1 VARRDHVP
9 HEVDETARLALAV
22 YYPSPGA
29 AARWLR
35 DTFGFE
41 PVSRVPAAGDESAS
55 WIEFRVGNC
64 SLMLFKR
71 EAQVPPAAERAQVPW
86 VFVDDLE
93 AHYATARSGGA
104 TIVESI
110 HRRGYRAYVAED
122 LAGHRWTFAQARP
135 TM

>member
-1 VARRDHVP
+1 LTDCSLGCA
-9 HEVDETARLALAV
+9 
-22 YYPSPGA
+22 
-29 AARWLR
+29 
-35 DTFGFE
+35 
-41 PVSRVPAAGDESAS
+41 SAS
-55 WIEFRVGNC
+55 ATWKEKAVHEDE
-64 SLMLFKR
+64 L
-71 EAQVPPAAERAQVPW
+71 EAEVPPAAERAQVPW

-93 AHYATARSGGA
+93 AHFATARSGGA